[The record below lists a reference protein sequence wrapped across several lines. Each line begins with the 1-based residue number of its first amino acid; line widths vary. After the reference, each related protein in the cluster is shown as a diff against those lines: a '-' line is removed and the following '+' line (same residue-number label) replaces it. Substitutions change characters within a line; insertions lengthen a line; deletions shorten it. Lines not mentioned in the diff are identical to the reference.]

1 MRIKNTLES
10 IAYVG
15 LKPSGPGSKRTT
27 ERRKMRQRD
36 RWIGIGMAC
45 VVLVTGGFVTISRLQ
60 KASAARSAVRSDIK
74 EIKIAP
80 VSLPVSHPP
89 QLEVIEL
96 RLDYARPPSLIGA
109 VRNNTHRA
117 IAVGHL
123 HFELDDAYGQTVG
136 TEGADVKAVPAGGV
150 IRFQLPVKAHDAA
163 VAWVTEVTIE

>member
-1 MRIKNTLES
+1 
-10 IAYVG
+10 
-15 LKPSGPGSKRTT
+15 
-27 ERRKMRQRD
+27 MRQRD

-45 VVLVTGGFVTISRLQ
+45 VVLVTGGFFTISRRLQ
-60 KASAARSAVRSDIK
+60 KSSAARSAVRCDIK

-109 VRNNTHRA
+109 VRNNAHRA

-123 HFELDDAYGQTVG
+123 PF
-136 TEGADVKAVPAGGV
+136 
-150 IRFQLPVKAHDAA
+150 
-163 VAWVTEVTIE
+163 